1 MCLWDGEV
9 GSVLLLQKWGQW
21 ASWVFP
27 QSFSKRQCLFLLF
40 CSFSLFSHPFPILSF
55 MTLCRSSYAQKM
67 RPPAISQDGDAACA
81 FAPLAAGPGASST
94 VTDTS
99 PPRPQNQA
107 PEAHLAAAPA
117 ALSSCDGEAFP
128 VGLLTDFKV
137 VLFYITQ
144 TKFLKFSDPKVHSA
158 VCSLQCLHVPEK
170 EVNLRA
176 ADANADTVNL
186 LC

>member
-1 MCLWDGEV
+1 MGMLPV
-9 GSVLLLQKWGQW
+9 PLRLLLLVQVP
-21 ASWVFP
+21 AA
-27 QSFSKRQCLFLLF
+27 
-40 CSFSLFSHPFPILSF
+40 LS
-55 MTLCRSSYAQKM
+55 
-67 RPPAISQDGDAACA
+67 
-81 FAPLAAGPGASST
+81 
-94 VTDTS
+94 DTS

-158 VCSLQCLHVPEK
+158 VCSLQCLHVLEK